1 MSTTI
6 PINEDIT
13 LIVMKG
19 TATNGFKQL
28 AKVYVKG
35 EADAIFSR
43 NYKETTP
50 HSVIIN
56 WATQQTEC
64 LYHYE
69 RLDNM

>member
-6 PINEDIT
+6 PINEDIN
-13 LIVMKG
+13 LIITSG
-19 TATNGFKQL
+19 SSANGFKQT
-28 AKVYVKG
+28 AKVFVKG

-50 HSVIIN
+50 HKVIIN
-56 WATQQTEC
+56 WATESTET

-69 RLDNM
+69 RLDNL